1 MIDSSALGF
10 ALAAGLVAALNPCGF
25 AFLPAYLGLVTADA
39 SREGSTVRAVGR
51 ALAATAAMSGGFLTV
66 FGLFGLVISPILAT
80 AQRYL
85 PFATVVIGI
94 LLVGLGGWLLAGKD
108 LLVVMPR
115 LRGGAPTSQL
125 RSSYGYG
132 ISYAL
137 ASLSCTVAPFLA
149 VIGATFKQGSVLSG
163 VLAFL
168 AYAAGMTI
176 TVGAAALAVALAGSM
191 AADVLRRVLPYVSRV
206 AGALVLMTGLYVA
219 YYGYYEIRLFFF
231 DSSPDDAVIGA
242 AARVQAWLAD
252 RVNALGV
259 WPLAAAILMFVTVAL
274 LWRARRR
281 NRSASDHTADVP
293 VSET

>member
-39 SREGSTVRAVGR
+39 SGEASTVRAVGR

-66 FGLFGLVISPILAT
+66 FGLFGVAISPVLAT

-85 PFATVVIGI
+85 PFVTVAIGI
-94 LLVGLGGWLLAGKD
+94 LLVGLGAWLLAGKD
-108 LLVVMPR
+108 LAVMMPQ

-149 VIGATFKQGSVLSG
+149 VIGATFRQGSMLTG
-163 VLAFL
+163 VLAFI
-168 AYAAGMTI
+168 AYAGGMTI
-176 TVGAAALAVALAGSM
+176 TVGVAALAVALAGSM
-191 AADVLRRVLPYVSRV
+191 AADALRRVLPYVSRA
-206 AGALVLMTGLYVA
+206 AGALVLVTGLYVA

-231 DSSPDDAVIGA
+231 DSSPDDPVIGA
-242 AARVQAWLAD
+242 AAQAQTWLAD
-252 RVNALGV
+252 HVNTIGA
-259 WPLAAAILMFVTVAL
+259 WPLAAAILILAAVAL
-274 LWRARRR
+274 LWRVRRR
-281 NRSASDHTADVP
+281 KHTAPEHAAEEP
-293 VSET
+293 VSER